1 MQLIVRRLKKKGA
14 SREVSQESISGD
26 FIGIGRGSDQ
36 SIQIAD
42 KRIPL
47 SHSQLIY
54 RNGSLF
60 IQTNSGNSVLVNN
73 EAVRSSPLL
82 ADDLLEIA
90 GYEMKLLEGDDGADF
105 ILEINLEAQEV
116 QPLQDRFNLKIG
128 DLKFPQRKLS
138 WFFFLT
144 MLFVGLGSP
153 LLGYIVGFDALRE
166 SPLPDDGIWMSGDLH
181 PAHAFTGD
189 NCQYCHE
196 TALFQ

>member
-14 SREVSQESISGD
+14 SREVSQEAISGD
-26 FIGIGRGSDQ
+26 LIGIGRGSDQ

-60 IQTNSGNSVLVNN
+60 IETNSGNSVLVNN

-82 ADDLLEIA
+82 ADDVLEIA
-90 GYEMKLLEGDDGADF
+90 GYEIKLLEGNNGADF
-105 ILEINLEAQEV
+105 ILEINLDAQEV

-128 DLKFPQRKLS
+128 DLKFPQR
-138 WFFFLT
+138 
-144 MLFVGLGSP
+144 
-153 LLGYIVGFDALRE
+153 
-166 SPLPDDGIWMSGDLH
+166 
-181 PAHAFTGD
+181 
-189 NCQYCHE
+189 
-196 TALFQ
+196 